1 MVDTIQKEIFEG
13 VICRGDFTLV
23 RLVIMA
29 QNLNAKASKHRQVFR
44 HRLKIVTH
52 SRLAVKMYVMSVE
65 CPCEVLLDA
74 EMFKMQ

>member
-1 MVDTIQKEIFEG
+1 
-13 VICRGDFTLV
+13 
-23 RLVIMA
+23 MA

-52 SRLAVKMYVMSVE
+52 NIAVKMYVMSVE

-74 EMFKMQ
+74 VMFKMQ